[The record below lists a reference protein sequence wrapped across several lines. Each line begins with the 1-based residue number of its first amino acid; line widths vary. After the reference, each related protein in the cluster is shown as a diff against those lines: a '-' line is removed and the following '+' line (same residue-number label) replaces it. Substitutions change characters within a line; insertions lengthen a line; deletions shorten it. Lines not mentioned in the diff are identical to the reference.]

1 MLQRF
6 QFQTVFI
13 GHVTDRER
21 AEVRQPRFR
30 THRSELRVIDHDF
43 VTRKLV
49 RPSLDF
55 REAGSE
61 TSFGMFLGVGE
72 RFGHILI
79 VTNPIVLTWVLR
91 DLELFCGS
99 WGLFLHLTDEVPAYN
114 LLSTQWYSSFNQPMS
129 WTGNSSGFWNRHR
142 WLLWT
147 AGIVVGVV
155 LLASFMSRG
164 EVVPVRTAVAQRT
177 TIRSVVSTNGK
188 VEPVE
193 NFEAHA
199 PVGTTVKT
207 LLVKEGDHVQKGQ
220 LLLEMNDVEAR
231 SAAARAWAQ
240 MRSAQADLGAVQ
252 SGGSQEELLTLDA
265 NLGKARTAR
274 NTAQRNLEALQ
285 RLLKDGAA
293 SPGEVR
299 AAEDQLQRTTAD
311 VTLLEQKQKGRY
323 SSPEIARVEAQK
335 SEAQAAYEA
344 AEDALVQLNVRAP
357 FSGVVYSLPVR
368 QGAYVNAGDLVLQ
381 EADLSK
387 VRVRAFVDEP
397 DVGRLV
403 GGEPIEVTWDAL
415 PDHIWHSSVTMIPSL
430 IKLHGTRNV
439 GETTCVVDNPDL
451 KLLPNVNVGVTII
464 TAEHHDVLTVPRE
477 AVHQEDSRNYV
488 YQILNDELS
497 RRDVQTSISNL
508 TQVEVT
514 GGLPDNAL
522 VALAPLNSKSL
533 RNGLAVR
540 VVH

>member
-1 MLQRF
+1 
-6 QFQTVFI
+6 
-13 GHVTDRER
+13 
-21 AEVRQPRFR
+21 
-30 THRSELRVIDHDF
+30 
-43 VTRKLV
+43 
-49 RPSLDF
+49 
-55 REAGSE
+55 
-61 TSFGMFLGVGE
+61 
-72 RFGHILI
+72 
-79 VTNPIVLTWVLR
+79 
-91 DLELFCGS
+91 
-99 WGLFLHLTDEVPAYN
+99 
-114 LLSTQWYSSFNQPMS
+114 MS
-129 WTGNSSGFWNRHR
+129 WTGNSSGFWNRNR

-164 EVVPVRTAVAQRT
+164 EVVPVRAATAQRT

-188 VEPVE
+188 VEPID

-199 PVGTTVKT
+199 PVGTTVKK
-207 LLVKEGDHVQKGQ
+207 LLVKEGDHVKQGQ
-220 LLLEMNDVEAR
+220 LLLQMNDVDAR
-231 SAAARAWAQ
+231 SEAARALAQ

-252 SGGSQEELLTLDA
+252 SGGNQEELLTLDS
-265 NLGKARTAR
+265 NLSKARTTK
-274 NTAQRNLEALQ
+274 NTAQRNLDALQ
-285 RLLKDGAA
+285 RLQKNGAA
-293 SPGEVR
+293 SPGEVK
-299 AAEDQLQRTTAD
+299 AAEDQLQRATAD
-311 VTLLEQKQKGRY
+311 VTLLEQKQRSRY

-344 AEDALVQLNVRAP
+344 AEDALRQLNVRAP
-357 FSGVVYSLPVR
+357 FGGIVYSLPVFE
-368 QGAYVNAGDLVLQ
+368 GAYVRPGDLVLQ

-403 GGEPIEVTWDAL
+403 RADPIEITWDAL
-415 PDHIWHSSVTMIPSL
+415 PGRIWHSTVTVIPAL

-451 KLLPNVNVGVTII
+451 KLIPNVNVGVTII
-464 TAEHHDVLTVPRE
+464 TAEHHAVLTVPRE
-477 AVHQEDSRNYV
+477 AVHQEDSRTYV
-488 YQILNDELS
+488 YQIQNDELS

-522 VALAPLNSKSL
+522 VVLAPMNSKPL